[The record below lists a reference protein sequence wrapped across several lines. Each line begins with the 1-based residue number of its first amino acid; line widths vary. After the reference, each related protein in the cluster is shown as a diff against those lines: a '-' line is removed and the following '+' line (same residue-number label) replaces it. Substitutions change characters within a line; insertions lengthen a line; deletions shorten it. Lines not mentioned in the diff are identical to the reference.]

1 MELNI
6 TKFFNEAE
14 PWNYSGSVAERGQDA
29 GKITWN
35 NAMEA
40 VTEHML
46 LDTSEKVEA
55 LRDHTRGFGA
65 WEDAEIDAWTPQQCN
80 ALLIQIISGD
90 IREVPDMDQSN
101 WDWDAYEEMSQQGTI
116 GGRMF
121 KGDPDGEIYYYLGE

>member
-6 TKFFNEAE
+6 TKFFNNAT
-14 PWNYSGSVAERGQDA
+14 PWDFSGSVAERGQDA

-46 LDTSEKVEA
+46 LDTSAKVEA
-55 LRDHTRGFGA
+55 LRDHARGFGA

-80 ALLIQIISGD
+80 ALLIQMISGD

-101 WDWDAYEEMSQQGTI
+101 WDWEDYQALAEAGTI

-121 KGDPDGEIYYYLGE
+121 KGTDGEIYYYIGE